1 LSGQTARV
9 EPVAPLSSR
18 RKWLFRL
25 FALVVVPLVL
35 LGGLEIILRLA
46 DYGYSTG
53 FFEIIRSG
61 GKKILVNNEN
71 FNMRFFPPQLARWP
85 GPVMMEAKKLGIMP
99 LTNQAGGG
107 GRRPSVFLPN
117 APSPSPWFAKRRN
130 PVKKGIGAGFKPFIP
145 GSRDCSPADQPFS
158 LVRPNSTVSMAM
170 RQRSF
175 DSFNL
180 LLC

>member
-1 LSGQTARV
+1 MSGQTARV

-46 DYGYSTG
+46 GYGYSTG

-61 GKKILVNNEN
+61 GKKFLVNNEN

-117 APSPSPWFAKRRN
+117 APSPSPRFVKGMIPKITNFDQICPFDRN
-130 PVKKGIGAGFKPFIP
+130 PPSSDGLHKEWDAPRCF
-145 GSRDCSPADQPFS
+145 CS
-158 LVRPNSTVSMAM
+158 VVEI
-170 RQRSF
+170 
-175 DSFNL
+175 DSHKYQWL
-180 LLC
+180 